1 VINQVFEFKDLSV
14 EYEAGAAAAK
24 ANFFSAL
31 PGAAVA
37 QQGGDLTLPVTTTR
51 QTKTFPLGYTGA
63 LYKVK
68 FAPAATGTMKLY
80 GAVMQV
86 RQIGVYLDGSM
97 GEFWETQETALGI

>member
-1 VINQVFEFKDLSV
+1 MINQVFEFKDLSV
-14 EYEAGAAAAK
+14 EYEAGVAQAK
-24 ANFFSAL
+24 ANFYSAL

-37 QQGGDLTLPVTTTR
+37 QQGGDLVLPITTTR
-51 QTKTFPLGYTGA
+51 QTRTFPLGYTGA
-63 LYKVK
+63 IYKAR
-68 FAPAATGTMKLY
+68 FTPGATGTMKVY